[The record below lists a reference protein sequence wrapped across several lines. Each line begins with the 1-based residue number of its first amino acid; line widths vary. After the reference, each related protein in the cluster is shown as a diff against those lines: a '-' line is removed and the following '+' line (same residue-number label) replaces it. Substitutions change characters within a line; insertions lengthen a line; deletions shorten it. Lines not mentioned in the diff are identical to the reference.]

1 MWLETVLKFI
11 GHEAEKG
18 ELGSKAIVE
27 RLSEILFI
35 QVIRAYSKTA
45 EESVGHLAALGDI
58 QISRVLRQIHKE
70 PDEKW
75 TLEKLSREAGV
86 SRSTFA
92 EKFHALMG
100 MPPME
105 YIARWLMLL
114 ARNAL
119 KETMKSITEIAEE
132 VGYESKASFSTAF
145 RRQFGVS
152 PSVYRNAT

>member
-1 MWLETVLKFI
+1 M
-11 GHEAEKG
+11 
-18 ELGSKAIVE
+18 
-27 RLSEILFI
+27 
-35 QVIRAYSKTA
+35 
-45 EESVGHLAALGDI
+45 AALGDI
-58 QISRVLRQIHKE
+58 QISRVLRRIHKE

-92 EKFHALMG
+92 ETFPALMG

-105 YIARWLMLL
+105 YIARWRMLL